1 MAKNY
6 IQDGNTVRLTA
17 TKAITSGD
25 VIVAHKQQASEKL
38 HMQPKRLLPAMS
50 LWRRI

>member
-25 VIVAHKQQASEKL
+25 VIVAEDLIAIAVSDAAKM
-38 HMQPKRLLPAMS
+38 MQ
-50 LWRRI
+50 

>member
-17 TKAITSGD
+17 AKAIVSGD
-25 VIVAHKQQASEKL
+25 RKSVV
-38 HMQPKRLLPAMS
+38 
-50 LWRRI
+50 